1 MKKITVTN
9 LETLCAI
16 ARLGTFQAAADK
28 LNTTQPAISARMKD
42 VETIIGRPL
51 FQRYGRRMELS
62 LEGRQI
68 VERAEPLLGMLGEL
82 LVSLENPS
90 AAVGLIRI
98 GLGEIIARTW
108 FPSFVSEAMKLMP
121 NLRFDVQIDLNIPS
135 RQDLEN
141 GKLDIALLGDI
152 GSSGALVSAPLG
164 SIQILWVGS
173 PALVGQEA
181 QKKSLADLFTQ
192 HPVWSLSKASI
203 VYPIMA
209 AELSS
214 ERAKVNFNMCDNIS
228 SLIGLLTGGAG
239 IGMLPEVLVKEQ
251 LKNGALVRLGGENKG
266 TRLPFFVTWRCDE
279 KQVAVLKLVELAQRM
294 STFHCAGPRTKK
306 QA

>member
-28 LNTTQPAISARMKD
+28 LNTTQPAISARMRD
-42 VETIIGRPL
+42 LEAITERPL

-90 AAVGLIRI
+90 AAVGLIKI

-108 FPSFVSEAMKLMP
+108 FPSFICEAARLMP
-121 NLRFDVQIDLNIPS
+121 NLRFEVKINLNIPT
-135 RQDLEN
+135 RQELEN
-141 GKLDIALLGDI
+141 GKLDMALLGDNATS
-152 GSSGALVSAPLG
+152 GSLASAPLG
-164 SIQILWVGS
+164 SIQNLWVGS
-173 PALVGQEA
+173 PLLVDKEA
-181 QKKSLADLFTQ
+181 QQRPLTDLLTQ

-214 ERAKVNFNMCDNIS
+214 VRAKVNFNMCDNIS
-228 SLIGLLTGGAG
+228 ALIGLLAGGAG
-239 IGMLPEVLVKEQ
+239 IGMLPDVLVKEQ
-251 LKNGALVRLGGENKG
+251 LESGELVRLGHENTGKP
-266 TRLPFFVTWRCDE
+266 LPFFVCWRCDE
-279 KQVAVLKLVELAQRM
+279 KQVAVLKLVELARHM
-294 STFHCAGPRTKK
+294 SGFA
-306 QA
+306 

>member
-1 MKKITVTN
+1 MN

-28 LNTTQPAISARMKD
+28 LSTTQPAISARMRD
-42 VETIIGRPL
+42 LETIVGRPL

-68 VERAEPLLGMLGEL
+68 VERVEPLLGMLGEL

-108 FPSFVSEAMKLMP
+108 FPSFVSEAMQLMP

-141 GKLDIALLGDI
+141 GKLDLALLGDI
-152 GSSGALVSAPLG
+152 GSSGSLASAPLG
-164 SIQILWVGS
+164 SIQIQWVGS
-173 PALVGQEA
+173 PALVGKGA
-181 QKKSLADLFTQ
+181 RRRSLTDLLTR

-214 ERAKVNFNMCDNIS
+214 VRADVNFNMCDNIS
-228 SLIGLLTGGAG
+228 ALIGLLTNGAG
-239 IGMLPEVLVKEQ
+239 IGMLPEVLVTEQ
-251 LKNGALVRLGGENKG
+251 LKNGELVRLGSGNTG
-266 TRLPFFVTWRCDE
+266 MRLPFFVTWRCDE
-279 KQVAVLKLVELAQRM
+279 KQVAVLKLVELASRM
-294 STFHCAGPRTKK
+294 STFSRSP
-306 QA
+306 

>member
-1 MKKITVTN
+1 MMKKITVTN

-28 LNTTQPAISARMKD
+28 LNTTQPAISARMRD
-42 VETIIGRPL
+42 LEAIIGRPL

-62 LEGRQI
+62 LEARQI
-68 VERAEPLLGMLGEL
+68 VERAEPLLGTLGEL

-108 FPSFVSEAMKLMP
+108 FPRFVSEAMNLMP

-152 GSSGALVSAPLG
+152 GSSGALASAPLG

-173 PALVGQEA
+173 PALVGKEA
-181 QKKSLADLFTQ
+181 QKGPLADLLIQ

-203 VYPIMA
+203 VHPIMA

-214 ERAKVNFNMCDNIS
+214 VRAKVNFNMCDNIS
-228 SLIGLLTGGAG
+228 ALIGLLSGGAG
-239 IGMLPEVLVKEQ
+239 IGMLPEVLVTEQ
-251 LKNGALVRLGGENKG
+251 LKSGELVRLGRGTNG

-279 KQVAVLKLVELAQRM
+279 KQVAVLKLVELARRM
-294 STFHCAGPRTKK
+294 SAFT
-306 QA
+306 

>member
-1 MKKITVTN
+1 MMKKITVTN

-28 LNTTQPAISARMKD
+28 LNTTQPAISARMRD
-42 VETIIGRPL
+42 LETIIGRPL

-68 VERAEPLLGMLGEL
+68 VERAEPLLGTLGEL

-108 FPSFVSEAMKLMP
+108 FPRFVSEAMNLMP

-152 GSSGALVSAPLG
+152 GSSGALALAPLG
-164 SIQILWVGS
+164 SIQTSWLGS
-173 PALVGQEA
+173 PALVGKDA
-181 QKKSLADLFTQ
+181 RRMPLVDLLTQ

-209 AELSS
+209 AQLGSVRS
-214 ERAKVNFNMCDNIS
+214 KVNFNMCDNIS
-228 SLIGLLTGGAG
+228 ALIGLLTDGAG

-251 LKNGALVRLGGENKG
+251 LESGELVRLGRGNTG

-279 KQVAVLKLVELAQRM
+279 KQVAVLKLVELARRM
-294 STFHCAGPRTKK
+294 STFA
-306 QA
+306 